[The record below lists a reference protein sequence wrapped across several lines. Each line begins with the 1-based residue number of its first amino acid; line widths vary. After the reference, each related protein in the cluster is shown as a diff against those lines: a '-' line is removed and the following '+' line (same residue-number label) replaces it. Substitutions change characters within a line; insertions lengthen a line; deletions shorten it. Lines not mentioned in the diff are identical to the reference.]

1 MVSVFT
7 PSFADEANTNAQ
19 NLTVKEVVSR
29 LDPERFRVIMFAE
42 GAVDNRIAARPN
54 TKILKW
60 RSHGNTLRMLASF
73 LHESPDIYFFPREG
87 PFDAAVLAIRKL
99 ARLST
104 ALITYIVSGGLDR
117 GELRPTMA
125 RNIADSDVTV
135 ANSRYLSSIIA
146 RRTGSRVPT
155 IYDGVDR
162 RYYYP
167 ASTGERKGLVVLYAG
182 SFRPYKRVPTVIQQ
196 AALWP
201 MVEFRLAGNGE
212 EEGKCRILA
221 RQLGCKNIRFLGH
234 LPQFELGEQMRAAD
248 IFFFPSI
255 SEGHPQVLAQA
266 SACGLPCVA
275 MNSYQP
281 EFVAHGRT
289 GLLANTETEIAENLA
304 VLLENAEL
312 RRSMS
317 DAAVAHMQQFDW
329 DHVAVEWQKLFEVV
343 TDKKRAR
350 SAQNFVDD
358 NSSCIGTGSQQPGTP
373 GTPASDVAF
382 SAKWRESLAASIS
395 PEKGMLANEKAPEE
409 QKVLNAAGM

>member
-1 MVSVFT
+1 MISVFT
-7 PSFADEANTNAQ
+7 PSFADEGNTNAQ

-42 GAVDNRIAARPN
+42 GPVDNRIAVRPN

-73 LHESPDIYFFPREG
+73 LREIPDIYFFPREG
-87 PFDAAVLAIRKL
+87 PFDAAVLAIRRL
-99 ARLST
+99 ARLRT
-104 ALITYIVSGGLDR
+104 ALITYVVSGGLDH

-125 RNIADSDVTV
+125 RNMADSDVTV
-135 ANSRYLSSIIA
+135 ANSRYLSSIVG
-146 RRTGSRVPT
+146 RRTGSKVPT

-167 ASTGERKGLVVLYAG
+167 GASAEHKGLVVLYAG
-182 SFRPYKRVPTVIQQ
+182 SFRPYKRVPLVIQQ

-201 MVEFRLAGNGE
+201 QVEFRLAGTGE

-248 IFFFPSI
+248 VFFFPSVV
-255 SEGHPQVLAQA
+255 EGHPQVLAQA

-289 GLLANTETEIAENLA
+289 GLLTNTETELGENLA
-304 VLLENAEL
+304 VLLKNAEL

-317 DAAVAHMQQFDW
+317 HAAVAHMQQFDW
-329 DHVAVEWQKLFEVV
+329 NHITVEWQKLFEIV
-343 TDKKRAR
+343 TDNKRAR
-350 SAQNFVDD
+350 SEQNFRHK
-358 NSSCIGTGSQQPGTP
+358 NLSCSGKERQQPGTP
-373 GTPASDVAF
+373 APELAF
-382 SAKWRESLAASIS
+382 AKWPESWPRA
-395 PEKGMLANEKAPEE
+395 
-409 QKVLNAAGM
+409 